1 MSKIKCVI
9 SYDGSG
15 FAGYQIQP
23 GKRTVQGEIE
33 KVLTKIH
40 KGKPVR
46 IYASGRTD
54 SGVHALGQVIHF
66 ETDNIMSAASWKQAL
81 NAMVPHDIFI
91 KDAMRVPDTFHARFD
106 VVEKEYHYVVSR
118 SKEPDVFKRHYAY
131 HFPYTLDVGRVQRAC
146 SCFEGTHDFT
156 TFSSAKSTA
165 KGSKERT
172 LFEVSCEEHGNEL
185 IFIFRGSGY
194 LYNMVRILVGTLLD
208 IGQGN
213 MEAGD
218 IPDLFAK
225 KDRRLA
231 GKTVPPE
238 GLYLWHVVYDRV
250 K

>member
-1 MSKIKCVI
+1 MFKIKCVI

-33 KVLTKIH
+33 KILTKIH
-40 KGKPVR
+40 KGVHVR
-46 IYASGRTD
+46 IHASGRTD

-66 ETDNIMSAASWKQAL
+66 ETDLDMPAASWKQAL
-81 NAMVPHDIFI
+81 NAMVPYDIHV
-91 KDAMRVPDTFHARFD
+91 KDAVLVPDSFHARFD
-106 VVEKEYHYVVSR
+106 VVEKEYHYIVSR
-118 SKEPDVFKRHYAY
+118 TKEPDVFKRHYAY
-131 HFPYTLDVGRVQRAC
+131 HFPYPLDLEQVQLAC
-146 SCFEGTHDFT
+146 RQLEGTHDFT

-172 LFEVSCEEHGNEL
+172 LFQVSCEENNDAL
-185 IFIFRGSGY
+185 VFIFRGSGY

-208 IGQGN
+208 VGQGKL
-213 MEAGD
+213 AASA
-218 IPDLFAK
+218 IPELFAK

-238 GLYLWHVVYDRV
+238 GLYLWHVVYEA
-250 K
+250 